1 MVVSFVFGYSRRFEM
16 IILLLSGVAVNY
28 ALRVS
33 MSVAAPVMADEYGW
47 SVDDEGLVLS
57 SYYWGYAAGQI
68 PFSKLAQYVGA
79 KPLFGISVFCLSLY
93 LMLLQDQSIQ

>member
-28 ALRVS
+28 CLRVS

-47 SVDDEGLVLS
+47 SVNDEGKRLCKLNFYLS
-57 SYYWGYAAGQI
+57 I
-68 PFSKLAQYVGA
+68 
-79 KPLFGISVFCLSLY
+79 Y
-93 LMLLQDQSIQ
+93 LNLR